1 MERVVVVVVGVLLVC
16 WVTVVVVCGVGFIVL
31 VVLSEKHDVSAK
43 VSIKPQIPI
52 MDGVFMTSR
61 YAQEKYDARCG
72 NA

>member
-1 MERVVVVVVGVLLVC
+1 MVVVVGVLLVC
-16 WVTVVVVCGVGFIVL
+16 WVTVVVVCGVGLVVL
-31 VVLSEKHDVSAK
+31 IVLSEKHDVSAR